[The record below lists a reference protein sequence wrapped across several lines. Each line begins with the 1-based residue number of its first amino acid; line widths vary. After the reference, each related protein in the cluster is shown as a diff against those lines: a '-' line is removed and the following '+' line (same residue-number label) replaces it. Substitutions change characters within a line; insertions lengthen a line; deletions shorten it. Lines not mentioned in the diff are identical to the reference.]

1 MSEYDELGALLEAF
15 VNRASHPRGRA
26 LSFLHEASVTV
37 PQVVL
42 LNFALTIPD
51 STPSKLS
58 AIMQM
63 SLPSVSQMI
72 DRLVKLG
79 LVRRG
84 EDLQGRRR
92 KTVAVTPKAH
102 KLLSRLKALRS
113 AEYSAATTALS
124 PATRRR
130 LSEALAIALTELADL
145 PASEIAEAAT
155 E

>member
-1 MSEYDELGALLEAF
+1 MLEAF

-84 EDLQGRRR
+84 EDLQDRRR

-113 AEYSAATTALS
+113 AEYSAAT
-124 PATRRR
+124 RRR
-130 LSEALAIALTELADL
+130 RGDD
-145 PASEIAEAAT
+145 
-155 E
+155 